1 MAIYGAVLFF
11 LLSPGVLFRFPAKNH
26 LLVLCIH
33 AVLFAIIYQLTYKA
47 VYKQIYGREEFA
59 ETGDSNLVI
68 TICIIAG
75 FIVCLG
81 LILWGAKTWVDKKTK
96 TISSVIV
103 I

>member
-1 MAIYGAVLFF
+1 MDTYMAIYGAVLFF

-59 ETGDSNLVI
+59 ETGDSNAVI
-68 TICIIAG
+68 AISVG
-75 FIVCLG
+75 FG
-81 LILWGAKTWVDKKTK
+81 LFAVPFVVFWFLKKKTA
-96 TISSVIV
+96 
-103 I
+103 